1 MSGLG
6 LCAFVWAMAKRVNR
20 QRSVSFMCG
29 SLRIYHRWE
38 DGRVD
43 ECDGLHLSDAEFDA
57 VMTEIDAE
65 LRRESDRI
73 VGRGLR
79 GCAKFSQRF
88 RMSLIFGEPFADR
101 IIDWFKAMY
110 GDRLNVDMDFGKSFV
125 VIR

>member
-1 MSGLG
+1 
-6 LCAFVWAMAKRVNR
+6 
-20 QRSVSFMCG
+20 
-29 SLRIYHRWE
+29 
-38 DGRVD
+38 
-43 ECDGLHLSDAEFDA
+43 HLSDAEFDA

-125 VIR
+125 VIRGDTYRMRCFRFYGVMYAICSIDVIGRKIHERTPQGV